1 MKTTQLNP
9 ASAGAERATLDDIV
23 FEFRNKAYGAYDLR
37 QNYPTALRNA
47 LILGITLF
55 LMMFLVPM
63 LYSKWKQAADMEQF
77 KDDTKITF
85 VELDPTVKPIVEPPK
100 IEIPQQPKTIKF
112 LTPVVTDNAPEE
124 IEVPN
129 VDMMDKAVVS
139 NVTKEGENAEETIIV
154 EGPIEEPKAEI
165 RTLEMRPEEPTG
177 IFNLEAQPEF
187 MGGQK
192 AMMEYLYKNLKYPN
206 PAIKSGVSGRVH
218 LQFTIEPDG
227 SLSNVSVLKGI
238 GFGCDEE
245 AMRVVKLMPNWK
257 PGKQSGR
264 AVRVKFNLPIVF
276 SLE

>member
-9 ASAGAERATLDDIV
+9 ASAGAERATLNDIV

-63 LYSKWKQAADMEQF
+63 LYSEWKQVADMEQF
-77 KDDTKITF
+77 KGDTKTIL

-100 IEIPQQPKTIKF
+100 VEIPPKQATERFI
-112 LTPVVTDNAPEE
+112 TPEVKTEAPDETELPPVEKLEHAAISDVTQAGND
-124 IEVPN
+124 
-129 VDMMDKAVVS
+129 D
-139 NVTKEGENAEETIIV
+139 ETNIV
-154 EGPIEEPKAEI
+154 EAPVDAPKEEVKAAEIKVEEPMETYRI
-165 RTLEMRPEEPTG
+165 EL
-177 IFNLEAQPEF
+177 QPEF

>member
-47 LILGITLF
+47 LVLGITLF

-63 LYSKWKQAADMEQF
+63 LYSKWKQAADIEQF
-77 KDDTKITF
+77 KDDTKTIL
-85 VELDPTVKPIVEPPK
+85 VELDPTVKPIIEPPK
-100 IEIPQQPKTIKF
+100 IEIPPKQATERFI
-112 LTPVVTDNAPEE
+112 TPEVKTEAPDETE
-124 IEVPN
+124 LPPVEKLEHAAI
-129 VDMMDKAVVS
+129 S
-139 NVTKEGENAEETIIV
+139 NVTQAGNDDETQIV
-154 EGPIEEPKAEI
+154 EAPVDVPKAEI

-177 IFNLEAQPEF
+177 IYNLEIQPDF

>member
-63 LYSKWKQAADMEQF
+63 LYSEWKQVADMEQF
-77 KDDTKITF
+77 KGDTKTIL

-100 IEIPQQPKTIKF
+100 VEIPPKQATERFI
-112 LTPVVTDNAPEE
+112 TPEVKTEAPDETELPPVEKLEHAAISDVTQAGND
-124 IEVPN
+124 
-129 VDMMDKAVVS
+129 D
-139 NVTKEGENAEETIIV
+139 ETNIV
-154 EGPIEEPKAEI
+154 EAPVDAPKEEVKAAEIKVEEPMETYRI
-165 RTLEMRPEEPTG
+165 EL
-177 IFNLEAQPEF
+177 QPEF

>member
-63 LYSKWKQAADMEQF
+63 LYSEWKQVADMEQF
-77 KDDTKITF
+77 KGDTKTIL

-100 IEIPQQPKTIKF
+100 VEIPPKQATERFITPEVKTEAPDETELPPVEKLEHAAVSDVTQAGNDDETQIVEAPVDAPKEEVKAAEIKVEEPMETYRIEIQP
-112 LTPVVTDNAPEE
+112 D
-124 IEVPN
+124 
-129 VDMMDKAVVS
+129 
-139 NVTKEGENAEETIIV
+139 
-154 EGPIEEPKAEI
+154 
-165 RTLEMRPEEPTG
+165 
-177 IFNLEAQPEF
+177 F

-206 PAIKSGVSGRVH
+206 PAIKNGVSGRVH

>member
-1 MKTTQLNP
+1 MKTIQLNP
-9 ASAGAERATLDDIV
+9 VSAGAERATLDDIV

-37 QNYPTALRNA
+37 QNYPTVLRNA

-77 KDDTKITF
+77 KDDTKTIL
-85 VELDPTVKPIVEPPK
+85 VELDPTVKPIIEPPK
-100 IEIPQQPKTIKF
+100 IEIPPKQATERFI
-112 LTPVVTDNAPEE
+112 TPEVKTEAPDETE
-124 IEVPN
+124 LPPVEKLEHAAI
-129 VDMMDKAVVS
+129 S
-139 NVTKEGENAEETIIV
+139 NVTQAGNDDETQIV
-154 EGPIEEPKAEI
+154 EAPVDVPKAEI

-177 IFNLEAQPEF
+177 IYNLEIQPDF